1 MLQTNEAPKVNLFEE
16 PSIKKLIRLRDE
28 IKPEDYPILEQIALI
43 SKSILID
50 TFHNFFTFAKDK
62 TSTQLERDILKY
74 EEDLKNIDRDVVHAS
89 PASKQRRKIE
99 LEQLITIHKIYI
111 QLAQK
116 YHWMTVDAIN
126 RAFENRTAQ
135 PI

>member
-1 MLQTNEAPKVNLFEE
+1 MIPSSEAPKVNLFEE
-16 PSIKKLIRLRDE
+16 PSIKKLIRFRDA

-43 SKSILID
+43 SKSLLID
-50 TFHNFFTFAKDK
+50 TFHNFFLFAKDK
-62 TSTQLERDILKY
+62 TLEQLTKDLNKY
-74 EEDLKNIDRDVVHAS
+74 ENYLKNIDHEFHSS
-89 PASKQRRKIE
+89 PISKQRRQAE

-126 RAFENRTAQ
+126 RAFENRANQ